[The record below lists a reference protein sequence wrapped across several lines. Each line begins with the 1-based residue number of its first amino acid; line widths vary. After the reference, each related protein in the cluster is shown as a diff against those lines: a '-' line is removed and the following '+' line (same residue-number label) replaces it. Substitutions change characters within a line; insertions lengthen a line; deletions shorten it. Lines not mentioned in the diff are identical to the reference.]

1 MIRKALLV
9 VWLGALA
16 ATFVIAGAAQAGTC
30 QPVSAKGRA
39 ADPATAT
46 TKAQA
51 KLVKQAAR
59 IGGKLMNTSTSCKQ
73 GALGAEC
80 KMSGAVCP

>member
-1 MIRKALLV
+1 MIRKAFVV
-9 VWLGALA
+9 VWFAALA
-16 ATFVIAGAAQAGTC
+16 VAIAAPAQAGTC

-59 IGGKLMNTSTSCKQ
+59 MSGKLMNTSTSCKQ

-80 KMSGAVCP
+80 KMTGAVCP